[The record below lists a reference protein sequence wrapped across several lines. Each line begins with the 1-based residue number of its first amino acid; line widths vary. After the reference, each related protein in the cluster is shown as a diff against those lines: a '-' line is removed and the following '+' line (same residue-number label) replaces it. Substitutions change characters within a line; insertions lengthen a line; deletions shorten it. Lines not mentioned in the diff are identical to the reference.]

1 MKIILNNTTLDFRVY
16 NDKYA
21 KNILNP
27 ADAHLGIA
35 SAGSVSDHWIDPNN
49 RFYWYVGMDITDY
62 PVGTTFHF
70 IRNDNQTWSAKNAG
84 FRGVNSEWIEDNAFL
99 EGAGLISITKSSDT
113 QKYLYISVDKETY
126 PYDNIAN
133 RNGAFA
139 SETTWKPFANV
150 V

>member
-16 NDKYA
+16 NDMYA

-35 SAGSVSDHWIDPNN
+35 TASSTSDNWINPNSQ
-49 RFYWYVGMDITDY
+49 FYWYIGIDVNDY

-70 IRNDNQTWSAKNAG
+70 IRNDNLKWGAKNAG
-84 FRGVNSEWIEDNAFL
+84 FRGVNSEWITDNAYV

-113 QKYLYISVDKETY
+113 QKYLYISVDKSTY
-126 PYDNIAN
+126 PFENIAN
-133 RNGAFA
+133 RVGVFA
-139 SETTWKPFANV
+139 SETTWKPFV
-150 V
+150 E